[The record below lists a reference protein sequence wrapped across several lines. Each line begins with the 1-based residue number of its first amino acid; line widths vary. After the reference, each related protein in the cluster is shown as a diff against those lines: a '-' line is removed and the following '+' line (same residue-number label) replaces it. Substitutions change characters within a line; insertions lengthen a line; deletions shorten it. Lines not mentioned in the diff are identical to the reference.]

1 MALTF
6 CIKSLGCKVNQYDGE
21 KIARDLIRLGF
32 TPADGSGD
40 NADVMIVNTCA
51 VTQTAEH
58 KDRQMLRRFKKL
70 NPRARVVVTGCY
82 SQIAEDALKNL
93 PEVDFI
99 VKSVEK
105 EIFAEKIFN
114 ELLTENEQKQ
124 LTSLELTDDAPELF
138 AFMPSRRHRAIIKIQ
153 EGCDRFCSFCIIPYT
168 RPVLSSRPADDVV
181 REVKTV
187 AKLGFKEIVL
197 TGVILGA
204 YGKESG
210 GNVSLPR
217 LLHVLHDVDGIE
229 RIRLSS
235 LDPRDVSD
243 ELIQTVAELPK
254 LCTHFH
260 ISLQSGDDA
269 VLEKMRRGY
278 TSHDYLKIC
287 EKIYERMPDAAVTTD
302 IISGF
307 PGEDEKAF
315 ANTKKVMKEA
325 GFARCHVF
333 KYSMR
338 PGTKAAEFGDA
349 IPEPVKEQ
357 RVRDL
362 IAHAAGLQK
371 RYNGKFLGKTMS
383 VLAEEKNK
391 QCFMEG
397 LTENYMRVF
406 FEGDGV
412 LSGEIVPVLFER
424 CGGDVVYGKLLNK
437 NPEYEI

>member
-21 KIARDLIRLGF
+21 KIARDLLRLGF
-32 TPADGSGD
+32 APAEESSDA
-40 NADVMIVNTCA
+40 ADIMIVNTCA

-58 KDRQMLRRFKKL
+58 KGRYMLRRFKKR
-70 NPRARVVVTGCY
+70 NPGARVVATGCY

-93 PEVDFI
+93 PEVDFS

-114 ELLTENEQKQ
+114 ELLTEYEQKQ
-124 LTSLELTDDAPELF
+124 LTSLELDRYAPELF
-138 AFMPSRRHRAIIKIQ
+138 AFMPSRRHRATVKIQ

-181 REVKTV
+181 REAKTV

-204 YGKESG
+204 YGKENG
-210 GNVSLPR
+210 GKETLSR
-217 LLHVLHDVDGIE
+217 LLHVLHDVDGLS

-235 LDPRDVSD
+235 IDPRDVSE

-254 LCTHFH
+254 MCPHFH

-269 VLEKMRRGY
+269 VLEKMERGY

-287 EKIYERMPDAAVTTD
+287 EKIYERMPDAAITTD

-307 PGEDEKAF
+307 PCEDEKAF
-315 ANTKKVMKEA
+315 ANTKKLMEAA

-349 IPEPVKEQ
+349 IPESVKEQ
-357 RVRDL
+357 RVREL

-371 RYNGKFLGKTMS
+371 RYNEKFLGKTMC

-406 FEGDGV
+406 FECDET

-424 CGGDVVYGKLLNK
+424 CGSDVVYGKLLNEK
-437 NPEYEI
+437 AGK